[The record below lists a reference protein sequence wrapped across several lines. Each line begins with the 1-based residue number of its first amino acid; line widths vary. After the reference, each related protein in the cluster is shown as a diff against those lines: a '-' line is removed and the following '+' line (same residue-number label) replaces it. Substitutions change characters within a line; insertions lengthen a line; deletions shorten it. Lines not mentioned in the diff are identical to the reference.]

1 MGQILMKKPKE
12 KQPLDYANTTELER
26 NALKYSQLRYILSEL
41 VESHAPTSILNLI
54 MDLMMDLTGG
64 NATIAK
70 RKGPRIWETFSP
82 SEKEPITWKPTQPYL
97 ADIYEA
103 SMNEGAMIF
112 ASKDNQVENLSKKH
126 QKSLK
131 VHDYKNA
138 LVIPSNTK
146 NLDFVIEVD
155 DINLTEYLERY
166 QKELEEFLLPLAFTI
181 ETALHLDE
189 IQESQRESNLLLDLL
204 IHDIRNHITN
214 TRMALELLN
223 INPDHLES
231 IQIARNQMK
240 EAEKLV
246 ERVRNTLVPG
256 EEMQLQPIRLRE
268 VVEDSIQTAIAD
280 TNVDDVDLIVQ
291 DTNAPENPTVLAN
304 ELLADVF
311 VNLFTNAIK
320 YTEQIPKIIELEWK
334 PWKSNPV
341 FLHIRVSD
349 HGVGISDEKKAQAT
363 ERFGL
368 TSDKGFGLGLSVVS
382 RLLDSYNGYFWLS
395 NRIPNDP
402 KQGTTAN
409 MVLRLAT

>member
-1 MGQILMKKPKE
+1 MTKPKE
-12 KQPLDYANTTELER
+12 NPPVNYVNMTELER

-41 VESHAPTSILNLI
+41 VESHSPSSILNLI
-54 MDLMMDLTGG
+54 MDLMVDLTGG
-64 NATIAK
+64 DAIIAK
-70 RKGPRIWETFSP
+70 RKGPGIWEMFSP
-82 SEKEPITWKPTQPYL
+82 FEDEPITWKPTRPYL
-97 ADIYEA
+97 ADIYET
-103 SMNEGAMIF
+103 SIREGPMIF
-112 ASKDNQVENLSKKH
+112 TSKDNQNENLSEKH
-126 QKSLK
+126 QEALK
-131 VHDYKNA
+131 AHDYKNA
-138 LVIPSNTK
+138 LVIPGDTK
-146 NLDFVIEVD
+146 NLDFVIEVN
-155 DINLTEYLERY
+155 DINLIEHLERY
-166 QKELEEFLLPLAFTI
+166 QKELEDFILPLAFTI

-256 EEMQLQPIRLRE
+256 EEMQLQPIHLRE

-280 TNVDDVDLIVQ
+280 TNVGDVDLIVE

-320 YTEQIPKIIELEWK
+320 YTKQTPKIIELEWK

-341 FLHIRVSD
+341 FLHIRISD

-402 KQGTTAN
+402 K
-409 MVLRLAT
+409 

>member
-1 MGQILMKKPKE
+1 MRKPKE
-12 KQPLDYANTTELER
+12 KQPVDYANMTELER
-26 NALKYSQLRYILSEL
+26 NALKYSQLKYILSEL
-41 VESHAPTSILNLI
+41 VESHSPGSILNLI
-54 MDLMMDLTGG
+54 MNLMMDLTGG

-82 SEKEPITWKPTQPYL
+82 SEEEPITWKPTQPYL

-103 SMNEGAMIF
+103 SMTEGAIIF
-112 ASKDNQVENLSKKH
+112 TSNYNQIENLSKKH

-131 VHDYKNA
+131 AHGHENA
-138 LVIPSNTK
+138 LVIPGDTK
-146 NLDFVIEVD
+146 NLDFVIEVK
-155 DINLTEYLERY
+155 DINLTEYMERY

-189 IQESQRESNLLLDLL
+189 IQEAQGESNLLLDLL

-223 INPDHLES
+223 INPDHQES
-231 IQIARNQMK
+231 IQIMNNQMR

-246 ERVRNTLVPG
+246 ERVRITLVPG
-256 EEMQLQPIRLRE
+256 EEMELQPVHLRE
-268 VVEDSIQTAIAD
+268 VMEDSIQTAIAD
-280 TNVDDVDLIVQ
+280 TTVDDVDLIVD
-291 DTNAPENPTVLAN
+291 DTNTPENPAILAN

-320 YTEQIPKIIELEWK
+320 YTEQTPKIIELEWE
-334 PWKSNPV
+334 PWESNPL
-341 FLHIRVSD
+341 FLHIRISD
-349 HGVGISDEKKAQAT
+349 HGAGIADEKKTRAT

-382 RLLDSYNGYFWLS
+382 RLLNSYNGYFWLS

>member
-1 MGQILMKKPKE
+1 MTKPKE
-12 KQPLDYANTTELER
+12 NQPVNYINMTELER

-41 VESHAPTSILNLI
+41 VESHSPSSILNLI
-54 MDLMMDLTGG
+54 MDLMVDLTGG
-64 NATIAK
+64 DAIIAK
-70 RKGPRIWETFSP
+70 RKGPGIWETFSP
-82 SEKEPITWKPTQPYL
+82 SEDEPITWKPTRPYL
-97 ADIYEA
+97 ADIYET
-103 SMNEGAMIF
+103 SMKEGPMIF
-112 ASKDNQVENLSKKH
+112 TSKDNQNENFSEKH
-126 QKSLK
+126 QEALRA
-131 VHDYKNA
+131 HDYKNA
-138 LVIPSNTK
+138 LVIPGDTK
-146 NLDFVIEVD
+146 NLDFVIEVN
-155 DINLTEYLERY
+155 DINLIEHLERY
-166 QKELEEFLLPLAFTI
+166 QKEIEDFILPLAFTI

-256 EEMQLQPIRLRE
+256 EEMQLQPIHLRE

-280 TNVDDVDLIVQ
+280 TNVDDVDLIVE
-291 DTNAPENPTVLAN
+291 DTNAPENPAVLAN

-311 VNLFTNAIK
+311 VNLFTNAMK

-349 HGVGISDEKKAQAT
+349 HGVGISDEEKAQAT

-395 NRIPNDP
+395 NRIPNNP
-402 KQGTTAN
+402 NQGTTAN
-409 MVLRLAT
+409 MVLRLAS